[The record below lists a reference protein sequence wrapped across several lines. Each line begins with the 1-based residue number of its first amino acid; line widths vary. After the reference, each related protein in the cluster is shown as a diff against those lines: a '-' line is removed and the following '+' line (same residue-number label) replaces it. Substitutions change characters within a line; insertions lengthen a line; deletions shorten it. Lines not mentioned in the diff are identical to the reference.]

1 MALLLCCYFGT
12 SEILIV
18 DERESISFLL
28 DPLNRLLHI
37 LFLLMQPVEN
47 MPFGRAWIA
56 FRMD

>member
-1 MALLLCCYFGT
+1 MILLLSCYFGI

-18 DERESISFLL
+18 DERESILSLL

-37 LFLLMQPVEN
+37 LFLLMQLVEN
-47 MPFGRAWIA
+47 MPFGKAWIA